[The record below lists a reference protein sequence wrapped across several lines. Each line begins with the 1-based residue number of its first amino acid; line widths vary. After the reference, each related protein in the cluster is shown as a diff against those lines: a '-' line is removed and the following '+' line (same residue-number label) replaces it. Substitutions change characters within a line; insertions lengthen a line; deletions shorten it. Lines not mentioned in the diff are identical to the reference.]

1 MELFRLL
8 GAGLLLLLG
17 GCSTHYGLTE
27 QQIANYIDDEVS
39 FEQHLGVPGLLN
51 AKASLTDIS
60 VTLGRSSEQAMD
72 VEGQTRITVANP
84 FFPIDA
90 RVHAAFSAE
99 PYYEQSEGAVY
110 LRNVQLRKL
119 QTEPYAMAK
128 AVEALVPQAVAILR
142 NYLETKP
149 VYVLDDSNW
158 KEASIK
164 KVGKSLQIRDHTL
177 YFDAGL

>member
-1 MELFRLL
+1 MKLFRLL

-17 GCSTHYGLTE
+17 GCSTHYSLTE
-27 QQIANYIDDEVS
+27 QQIASYIDKEVS
-39 FEQHLGVPGLLN
+39 FEQRLAVPGLLN
-51 AKASLTDIS
+51 ARASLTDIR
-60 VTLGRSSEQAMD
+60 VTLGRSDDKAMD

-90 RVHAAFSAE
+90 RVSAAFSAE
-99 PYYEQSEGAVY
+99 PYYEPSEGAVY

-119 QTEPYAMAK
+119 QTEPDHMAK

-142 NYLETKP
+142 NYLETQP

-164 KVGKSLQIRDHTL
+164 QVGKSLEIRDHTL
-177 YFDAGL
+177 YFNTGL